1 MRNSLL
7 LYLLFLLQPVIG
19 QVQAIPLDLPD
30 YSFIRYSTNYFELVE
45 NNPAF
50 QSLFSK
56 FDTLIGTGNNRI
68 KIVHL
73 GGSHI
78 QADVYTHRIRQ
89 EMQSFY
95 PGVLGSRGFFFPYS
109 LAHTNNPAN
118 LWIAYSGDWQTC
130 KNTQKTIPYIM
141 GLSGI
146 TSELT
151 SAAGSIKIVAR
162 YDTLR
167 HYDFN
172 RISIYCNAAETG
184 IIPIVNPVGG
194 TVDEVTVHASGAY
207 VQYRLNRYS
216 DTLLIRIA
224 QPDSSGRLFQLYGI
238 SLENDDPGV
247 VYNAIGVNGAKL
259 ESYLRCSL
267 FVPQLRTLD
276 PDWVIISIGT
286 NEGNT
291 REFDEAAYRDNY
303 RQLLDSVRLAAPGA
317 AILLTVPNDS
327 YLYKRFI
334 NKNTA
339 RIRQI
344 IFEIARANGCGV
356 WDFYSVMGGLNSVKA
371 WYDQGLMNKDH
382 IHFSKSGYLLKG
394 DLFFSAFLS
403 SWDNHLLQVAA
414 ESRRSLPGLHTQTPV
429 ISQPVSNT
437 LQPLHD

>member
-7 LYLLFLLQPVIG
+7 LYLLFLLQPVIA
-19 QVQAIPLDLPD
+19 QVPANPLDLPD
-30 YSFIRYSTNYFELVE
+30 YGFIRYSNNYFELVDH
-45 NNPAF
+45 NPAF

-56 FDTLIGTGNNRI
+56 FDSLIGTGNNRI

-109 LAHTNNPAN
+109 LAHTNNPSN
-118 LWIAYSGDWQTC
+118 LWIVYSGDWQTC
-130 KNTQKTIPYIM
+130 KNTQKTTPYIM

-151 SAAGSIKIVAR
+151 STAGSIKIVAR

-184 IIPIVNPVGG
+184 IIPEVNPVGS
-194 TVDEVTVHASGAY
+194 TVDEVTVHSSGAY
-207 VQYRLNRYS
+207 VQYHLNRYS

-267 FVPQLRTLD
+267 FVPQLRTLE

-327 YLYKRFI
+327 YLYKHYI
-334 NKNTA
+334 NPNTA
-339 RIRQI
+339 HIRQI
-344 IFEIARANGCGV
+344 IFEIARANSCGV

-382 IHFSKSGYLLKG
+382 IHFSKPGYLLKG
-394 DLFFSAFLS
+394 DLFFSAFLT
-403 SWDNHLLQVAA
+403 SWDNHLLQVAT
-414 ESRRSLPGLHTQTPV
+414 ESQRSLPGLHTQTPV
-429 ISQPVSNT
+429 ISQPVSTT

>member
-109 LAHTNNPAN
+109 LARTNNPSN

-130 KNTQKTIPYIM
+130 KNTQKTIPYVM

-151 SAAGSIKIVAR
+151 SAAGSIIIVAR

-172 RISIYCNAAETG
+172 RIRIYCNAAETG
-184 IIPIVNPVGG
+184 IIPEVNPAGG
-194 TVDEVTVHASGAY
+194 AVDEVTVHSSGAY
-207 VQYRLNRYS
+207 VQYRLNQYS

-238 SLENDDPGV
+238 SLDNDDPGV

-267 FVPQLRTLD
+267 FVPQLRTLE

-327 YLYKRFI
+327 YLYKHYI
-334 NKNTA
+334 NPNTA

-356 WDFYSVMGGLNSVKA
+356 WDFYSVMGGLNSAKA
-371 WYDQGLMNKDH
+371 WYDQGLMKKDH
-382 IHFSKSGYLLKG
+382 IHFSKPGYLLKG
-394 DLFFSAFLS
+394 DLFFSAFLT
-403 SWDNHLLQVAA
+403 SWDNHLLQVNA
-414 ESRRSLPGLHTQTPV
+414 ESQRSLPGLHTQTPV

-437 LQPLHD
+437 LHPLHD